1 MHYYLDT
8 SSVLKLLLQE
18 RETPAFRK
26 FVRTLEPKSV
36 HYSFMTKV
44 ETLRN
49 LRNFGIDPEPAAAL
63 FEGWTA
69 IRANREILKLAEQV
83 SPKELRTP
91 DAIHLAFALI
101 LSPLKVAMVTYDKQL
116 AKASVDSGIEAI
128 SPGS

>member
-8 SSVLKLLLQE
+8 SSVLKLILEE

-49 LRNFGIDPEPAAAL
+49 LRNFNIDPEPAAAL
-63 FEGWTA
+63 FDGWTA
-69 IRANREILKLAEQV
+69 IRANREIFKLAERV
-83 SPKELRTP
+83 NPRELRTP

-116 AKASVDSGIEAI
+116 ARASVDSGLEAI
-128 SPGS
+128 SPGN

>member
-26 FVRTLEPKSV
+26 FVRTLKPSSV

-49 LRNFGIDPEPAAAL
+49 LRNFGIDPGPAAGL

-83 SPKELRTP
+83 NPRELRTP

>member
-26 FVRTLEPKSV
+26 FVRTLEPNSV

-49 LRNFGIDPEPAAAL
+49 LRNFGIDPEPAAGL

-83 SPKELRTP
+83 NPRELRTP

-116 AKASVDSGIEAI
+116 AKASVDAGIEAI